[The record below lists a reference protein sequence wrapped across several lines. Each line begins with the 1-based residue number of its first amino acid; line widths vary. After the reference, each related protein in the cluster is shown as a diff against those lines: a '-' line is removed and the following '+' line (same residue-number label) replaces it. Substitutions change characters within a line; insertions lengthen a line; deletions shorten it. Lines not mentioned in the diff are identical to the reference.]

1 MWEEIGGKIMTY
13 EESYMQF
20 DNVDDL
26 LKEIGRDIEVAL
38 LINPDRIPVIKRM
51 AEKVLNLKFKDAD
64 INWEG

>member
-1 MWEEIGGKIMTY
+1 MKLHEIEWVDGKEYTI
-13 EESYMQF
+13 
-20 DNVDDL
+20 
-26 LKEIGRDIEVAL
+26 EILGNKNIEVAL